1 MKFHME
7 HMEIIF
13 ISIDLKYHLMIS
25 IKVKAILEE
34 VFKMNIPFNFFESQK
49 MLFPQKINTSNITSG

>member
-1 MKFHME
+1 ME

-13 ISIDLKYHLMIS
+13 ISIDLKSHLMIS

-34 VFKMNIPFNFFESQK
+34 VFKMNIPFTFFEPQK
-49 MLFPQKINTSNITSG
+49 MLFPQKSNTSNITSG

>member
-7 HMEIIF
+7 HMKIIF
-13 ISIDLKYHLMIS
+13 ISIDLNFHLMIS

-34 VFKMNIPFNFFESQK
+34 VFKMNNPFNFFES
-49 MLFPQKINTSNITSG
+49 

>member
-1 MKFHME
+1 ME

-13 ISIDLKYHLMIS
+13 ISIDLKSHLMIS

-49 MLFPQKINTSNITSG
+49 NVISSEN

>member
-1 MKFHME
+1 ME

-13 ISIDLKYHLMIS
+13 ISIDLKSHLMIS

-49 MLFPQKINTSNITSG
+49 KMLFPQKINTSNITSR